1 MNVDGFNGGDV
12 FVVLL
17 PRTDATHAGPVAD
30 RIRGAFATVTGP
42 TAEMRSKGVHV
53 EASAGIAT
61 YPKDGATPDDIL
73 LAADRA
79 CFMVKRDG
87 GGRVATAEEG
97 LALADVFTL
106 QIPTPIDTGS

>member
-1 MNVDGFNGGDV
+1 MRHGN
-12 FVVLL
+12 LS
-17 PRTDATHAGPVAD
+17 PT
-30 RIRGAFATVTGP
+30 RGVRVTFKLGN
-42 TAEMRSKGVHV
+42 TAIT
-53 EASAGIAT
+53 SAGIAS